1 MLAIFQCV
9 SDLIASWIYS
19 SIALSSKLWILSSSV
34 CFYELCVF
42 CEQCTK
48 FANKTNIK
56 ASELWAEF
64 EIFESWSYF
73 AFAVFK
79 HHLIQ
84 SPGCGKFGFQLW
96 HKTRWASNSFP
107 TSSSSSHRLMMII
120 LPPSRTLIVLKEQ
133 LPFLFT
139 NPPSAPTWKIWP
151 KIPPNLTTNHHHQ
164 RHQRGKYDQ
173 CFLALH
179 TVLYFL
185 TYSNVETVTLI
196 SLISFF
202 FWMTITGNV
211 EKKRICKFSLFFWMT
226 VLGNVEKSESASQ
239 PFWINAWLPPHWTL
253 LQSQTE
259 GTKLRE

>member
-1 MLAIFQCV
+1 MCHILNEANFSPQLSQILTPLLFSSYILAIFQCV
-9 SDLIASWIYS
+9 SDLIEFI
-19 SIALSSKLWILSSSV
+19 LWLLLKFVKTLNSV
-34 CFYELCVF
+34 CFYEFCVFCVF

-164 RHQRGKYDQ
+164 RH
-173 CFLALH
+173 
-179 TVLYFL
+179 
-185 TYSNVETVTLI
+185 
-196 SLISFF
+196 
-202 FWMTITGNV
+202 
-211 EKKRICKFSLFFWMT
+211 
-226 VLGNVEKSESASQ
+226 
-239 PFWINAWLPPHWTL
+239 
-253 LQSQTE
+253 
-259 GTKLRE
+259 

>member
-226 VLGNVEKSESASQ
+226 VLGNVEKKRICKSA
-239 PFWINAWLPPHWTL
+239 ILD
-253 LQSQTE
+253 
-259 GTKLRE
+259 